1 MLVHP
6 GSLLQFHGWNDLFQ
20 THYQVN
26 LLDSELSY
34 SKVSVE
40 IRGPDNKTYLEKRL
54 NNNNGRGSFVPS
66 KIGMHELV
74 VKYEGHEVLA
84 GDVFYTFLSVSN
96 WFGFCRTLFPSF
108 TATGRGGATWNGALR
123 SWFFSPGSG

>member
-1 MLVHP
+1 MFVLP
-6 GSLLQFHGWNDLFQ
+6 SGSLNLFQ
-20 THYQVN
+20 TYYQVN

-40 IRGPDNKTYLEKRL
+40 IRGPDNKTYLDKRL
-54 NNNNGRGSFVPS
+54 NNNGRGSFVPS

-84 GDVFYTFLSVSN
+84 GDVHFWYWKLSVLN
-96 WFGFCRTLFPSF
+96 WFVQDTIFEFYRPWWKWRPLEWRP
-108 TATGRGGATWNGALR
+108 ALLVL
-123 SWFFSPGSG
+123 